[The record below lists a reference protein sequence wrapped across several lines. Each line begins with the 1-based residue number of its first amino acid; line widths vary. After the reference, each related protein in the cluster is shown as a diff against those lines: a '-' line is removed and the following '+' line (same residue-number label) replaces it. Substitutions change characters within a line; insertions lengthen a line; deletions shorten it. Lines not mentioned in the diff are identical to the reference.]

1 MFRSTTVTCWKFTKT
16 LEYNIWKKDWRIRIS
31 FFAVS
36 NILLKYKL
44 MLYKSL
50 MKKTQAFSQFTN
62 LSGNSSGEKAEKFSL
77 VEKVVSSKSPLYL
90 N

>member
-1 MFRSTTVTCWKFTKT
+1 M
-16 LEYNIWKKDWRIRIS
+16 KKDWVSIIC

-36 NILLKYKL
+36 NISLKYKL

-50 MKKTQAFSQFTN
+50 MKKRTQAFSQFTN
-62 LSGNSSGEKAEKFSL
+62 LSENSSGEKAEKFSL
-77 VEKVVSSKSPLYL
+77 VEEVVSSKSPLYL